1 MRRFFSAKNML
12 LFLGIISLL
21 GAVLVLLHKMWTRGL
36 QEIERRELQEL
47 VDETVTL
54 TKTEKANHAHL
65 KEKNY

>member
-1 MRRFFSAKNML
+1 M
-12 LFLGIISLL
+12 
-21 GAVLVLLHKMWTRGL
+21 HKMWTRGL

>member
-1 MRRFFSAKNML
+1 ML

-21 GAVLVLLHKMWTRGL
+21 GAVLVLLHQMWTRAF

-47 VDETVTL
+47 VDETLTL
-54 TKTEKANHAHL
+54 TKIEKAKHTHL

>member
-1 MRRFFSAKNML
+1 ML

-21 GAVLVLLHKMWTRGL
+21 GAVLVLLHQMWTQGL

-47 VDETVTL
+47 VDETLDL
-54 TKTEKANHAHL
+54 TKTEKAKHAYL

>member
-1 MRRFFSAKNML
+1 MRGFSLGWNML

-21 GAVLVLLHKMWTRGL
+21 GTVLVLLHQMWNRAF

-47 VDETVTL
+47 VDENLTL
-54 TKTEKANHAHL
+54 TKTEKAKHTHS